1 MTLPES
7 IQQLTNLQQLEILGS
22 SPELSRWCAAEEN
35 KTKLAHIEQKRIE
48 PEHGMQRIEPEHGV
62 QRTVLTEGDEDEATP
77 AQQKHCGCLRF
88 TGFK

>member
-1 MTLPES
+1 MFLLCNACYS
-7 IQQLTNLQQLEILGS
+7 
-22 SPELSRWCAAEEN
+22 C
-35 KTKLAHIEQKRIE
+35 KHKFKLMIALALNFFL
-48 PEHGMQRIEPEHGV
+48 QRIEPEHGV

>member
-1 MTLPES
+1 M
-7 IQQLTNLQQLEILGS
+7 I
-22 SPELSRWCAAEEN
+22 A
-35 KTKLAHIEQKRIE
+35 LALNFFL
-48 PEHGMQRIEPEHGV
+48 QRIEPEHGV